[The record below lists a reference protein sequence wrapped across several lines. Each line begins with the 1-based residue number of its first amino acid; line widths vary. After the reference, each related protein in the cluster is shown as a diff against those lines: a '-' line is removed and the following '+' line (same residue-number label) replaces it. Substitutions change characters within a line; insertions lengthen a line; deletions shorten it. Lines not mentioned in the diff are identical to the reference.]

1 VSPIFPGVSDV
12 FATDGITE
20 VSDGRVI
27 AKQACDLFAL
37 QLQQLSPAIGGLM
50 KSIVAALTLVLLTGV
65 CHPAIAKHVESPSSV
80 QRNKETARIWFE
92 DVVIKQDRS
101 GLEKILSKD
110 VVLELPPSMTSNHA
124 GTSKVVGVD
133 EVIKH
138 AEAMNKNWK
147 VSGDTVHTIAEGNK
161 VAMMRYETATSA
173 RGTVAGHPWITFF
186 DFSDDGKITRI
197 RHVCDTAQMEAAFNA
212 ASK

>member
-1 VSPIFPGVSDV
+1 
-12 FATDGITE
+12 
-20 VSDGRVI
+20 
-27 AKQACDLFAL
+27 
-37 QLQQLSPAIGGLM
+37 M
-50 KSIVAALTLVLLTGV
+50 KLIVVALTLALLTGV
-65 CHPAIAKHVESPSSV
+65 CHAAIAKHAESQSSV

-101 GLEKILSKD
+101 GLEKILAKD

-124 GTSKVVGVD
+124 GTSRVVGAD

-161 VAMMRYETATSA
+161 VAMTRYETATSA
-173 RGTVAGHPWITFF
+173 RGTVTGHPWVTFF
-186 DFSDDGKITRI
+186 DFNNDGKITRI
-197 RHVCDTAQMEAAFNA
+197 RHVCDTAQMETQFNA
-212 ASK
+212 STK